1 MKTWVAKKD
10 SGNIYLRKILEIN
23 LNQWLMTEVSPEKD
37 SFGKYYFSI
46 TNPITKIYVDVK
58 DGIPFF
64 DGKAL
69 EIWEERKDNVP

>member
-1 MKTWVAKKD
+1 
-10 SGNIYLRKILEIN
+10 
-23 LNQWLMTEVSPEKD
+23 MTEVSPEKD
-37 SFGKYYFSI
+37 SFGKHYFSI

-69 EIWEERKDNVP
+69 EIWEERKENVPWVCDKKLDKNGDND